1 MVTKLKNLKIKK
13 VDFVDEG
20 ANPDAYI
27 KLFKSKEGKDF
38 ILPEANSEKNH
49 NILNK
54 LISFLTKS
62 AGMKQEEID
71 STIEEISKEASS
83 SFHEKYNEI
92 KNRKIMDEMWEVC
105 SALQSSLYSIL
116 NEEEL
121 DEISVQEAMNESLEE
136 FHTVVMESIKQ
147 WSRGREAGIEEKQ
160 EEVTETDL
168 EIIKH
173 ARDRLDRAIS
183 KSYKEVEGS
192 QIAKENLKG
201 EEMKIDKSKL
211 TPAELAFLSSIEKR
225 HGTEEINSASQAEQ
239 VKVPTETDI
248 YKGLHPRIKAELEEL
263 KKFKESAED
272 SELQKIAKKYV
283 IIGKKEEELVPIL
296 KNLKAMGGTT
306 YQDMIAVL
314 DQAAEAVEKSGIFSE
329 IGKSGYGSYKDNSA
343 EAKIHN
349 IAKKYMEKDPM
360 LSYHAAVAKAW
371 EENPD
376 IIGEY
381 EEEAGF

>member
-211 TPAELAFLSSIEKR
+211 TPAELAFLNSIEKR
-225 HGTEEINSASQAEQ
+225 CGTEEINSVLQ
-239 VKVPTETDI
+239 TEKTKIPAATDI
-248 YKGLHPRIKAELEEL
+248 YKGLHPIIKAELEEL
-263 KKFKESAED
+263 KKFKEAAEN
-272 SELQKIAKKYV
+272 SELQKIAKKYA
-283 IIGKKEEELVPIL
+283 IIGKTEEELVPVL
-296 KNLKAMGGTT
+296 KSLKTMGGTI

-314 DQAAEAVEKSGIFSE
+314 DQAVDAVEKSGVFSE
-329 IGKSGYGSYKDNSA
+329 IGKSGHGGDSSA
-343 EAKIHN
+343 EAKIHS
-349 IAKKYMEKDPM
+349 IAKNYMEKDPM
-360 LSYHAAVAKAW
+360 LSYNAAVAKAW